1 MAGLH
6 NFRSFPSPLIFKPR
20 QCSGLMVVT
29 HHTQSTCNL
38 TKGSATDHH
47 VSRRAQNAD
56 TLLTGLCSRRNWPD
70 PYYQAAR
77 TQSGSW
83 RCVVRVNNREYQTA
97 KSYLSE
103 SLAREGAAITAY
115 TICRDFSANDGMYP
129 AGFAHNGVL
138 QGNPV
143 PVGSGRHQRR
153 QEGGLSQVPS
163 TATAVKVIAAEAEVA
178 EAVQTTCES
187 HD

>member
-1 MAGLH
+1 M
-6 NFRSFPSPLIFKPR
+6 
-20 QCSGLMVVT
+20 
-29 HHTQSTCNL
+29 
-38 TKGSATDHH
+38 
-47 VSRRAQNAD
+47 
-56 TLLTGLCSRRNWPD
+56 
-70 PYYQAAR
+70 
-77 TQSGSW
+77 
-83 RCVVRVNNREYQTA
+83 NNREYQTA

-153 QEGGLSQVPS
+153 QEGAYPNAEYRYRSESDSSGSRSGGSSPDYLREPRLAQVYGTERQQTIYHHS
-163 TATAVKVIAAEAEVA
+163 TAAANRRDRHAPRR
-178 EAVQTTCES
+178 
-187 HD
+187 